1 MNSTG
6 RASVPM
12 RPSLGAT
19 DERMVAHALAVASI
33 FGKLRAIVGQLS
45 GMLILLQARL
55 ARYPDDLPDIGIIRE
70 RRDEAVEHIAHLN
83 PPLGH
88 AADRSR
94 LQEAIGHLDAAI
106 STIED
111 MRRARS
117 DEHIGKASAR
127 LTTAYRLMQSICDH
141 RIGLTMVDTSQAC
154 CSCGKKLV

>member
-1 MNSTG
+1 MNSAG

-83 PPLGH
+83 PPPGHPPNPPTPHEPLGPL
-88 AADRSR
+88 DPP
-94 LQEAIGHLDAAI
+94 LTPLDA
-106 STIED
+106 TPPP
-111 MRRARS
+111 
-117 DEHIGKASAR
+117 
-127 LTTAYRLMQSICDH
+127 
-141 RIGLTMVDTSQAC
+141 
-154 CSCGKKLV
+154 